1 MTERPAIVA
10 GASSGIGRE
19 TAIALSEAGCSVVLA
34 ARRRAS
40 LEEVARACPGKT
52 HVECGDVTSSVDVAR
67 MIAAASGFSSNG
79 PPIVVYAA
87 GRASFGPTDE
97 VSEQSIRDQIEVNLT
112 SAILFAK
119 ASLPWLLSAGGGDVA
134 LIGSIASIQPF
145 PGAAGYVA
153 SKFGLLGFC
162 RSLREEYRARGIR
175 VSAILPGSTDTPLWD
190 AQAQTPE
197 RRDMLGARAVAEAIR
212 DAVLAPKDRS
222 FDEILIMPPKGI
234 L

>member
-1 MTERPAIVA
+1 MTDRPAIVA

-19 TAIALSEAGCSVVLA
+19 AAIALSKAGCSVVLA
-34 ARRRAS
+34 ARRKAS
-40 LEEVARACPGKT
+40 LEEVARACPGET
-52 HVECGDVTSSVDVAR
+52 RVECGDVTSSVDVAR
-67 MIAAASGFSSNG
+67 MIAAASGLSSRG
-79 PPIVVYAA
+79 LPIVVYAA
-87 GRASFGPTDE
+87 GLASFGPTDE

-134 LIGSIASIQPF
+134 LVGSIASTQPF
-145 PGAAGYVA
+145 PSAAGYVA

-190 AQAQTPE
+190 AQGQTPE
-197 RRDMLGARAVAEAIR
+197 WRDMLGARAVAEAICG
-212 DAVLAPKDRS
+212 AVLAPRDRS